1 MVLSYICDL
10 FWENVGNDCCTWTIC
25 DLSSTRD
32 TSGSAVQLCPCT
44 CLVFCLYCW
53 SGAITLS
60 CIVFSAIDKTEKAC
74 KIWVVI
80 KDIRHSQGGP
90 SVFGALFRT
99 VYHTVQMSAVMQ
111 YSKLAF
117 QNPGKVQPR
126 WNEKNDAD
134 DFKKCIISWPLNST
148 TCQKSNAPN

>member
-1 MVLSYICDL
+1 MVLSYTCDL
-10 FWENVGNDCCTWTIC
+10 FWENVGNDYCTWTVC
-25 DLSSTRD
+25 DLSSTWY
-32 TSGSAVQLCPCT
+32 TTGSAVQLCPCT

-60 CIVFSAIDKTEKAC
+60 CIVFSAIDKTEKAT

-80 KDIRHSQGGP
+80 KTSNTARVVQVCVVHWS
-90 SVFGALFRT
+90 ALLC
-99 VYHTVQMSAVMQ
+99 HAIQMSAVMQ
-111 YSKLAF
+111 YNKLAF
-117 QNPGKVQPR
+117 QNPGKVQPW

-134 DFKKCIISWPLNST
+134 NFKKYIISWSLNST